1 MPLRFPLPLAL
12 ASGAAIVRSVMKR
25 SDPQR
30 PLLRAIPPSMDAETV
45 AAIDSRLDGVERD
58 HGVTIA
64 LAIESG
70 SRAWGFP
77 SPDSDYDC
85 RFVFVRPPDHYMTLF
100 PRRDVIETPLTEVFD
115 VNGWDIAKAL
125 KLLLAGNA
133 VIVEWLTSPIVY
145 RADEAFR
152 DSFLQ
157 LAGMT
162 ADRSRIAQHYLHLG
176 RSILTTR
183 LGDLGDVPLKKL
195 FYALRPA
202 VALRW
207 MRLHPVARLP
217 PMHFP
222 TLCAEAALAQDLDA
236 CIQDMLARKAVTREL
251 GRGPMPALI
260 QSAILA
266 EFDEADAA
274 FAQREARDQQD
285 EEHAD
290 AFFRDWVARY
300 AAIPLSREAQR

>member
-1 MPLRFPLPLAL
+1 MTVLNANNT
-12 ASGAAIVRSVMKR
+12 
-25 SDPQR
+25 
-30 PLLRAIPPSMDAETV
+30 LRAIPPSMDAETV
-45 AAIDSRLDGVERD
+45 AAIDARLADLERE

-85 RFVFVRPPDHYMTLF
+85 RFVFVRAPDDYLTLF

-133 VIVEWLTSPIVY
+133 VIVEWLTSPIIY
-145 RADEAFR
+145 RADASFR

-162 ADRSRIAQHYLHLG
+162 ADRARIAQHYLHLG
-176 RSILTTR
+176 RNILNAR
-183 LGDLGDVPLKKL
+183 LGNLDDVPVKKL

-202 VALRW
+202 IALRW
-207 MRLHPVARLP
+207 MRLHPDARLP

-222 TLCAEAALAQDLDA
+222 TLCAQSALAPDLNA
-236 CIQDMLARKAVTREL
+236 CIQDLLARKAVTREL
-251 GRGPMPALI
+251 GRGPMPEMI
-260 QSAILA
+260 RHAILS
-266 EFDEADAA
+266 EFEAADVA
-274 FAQREARDQQD
+274 FTQRSERGPED
-285 EEHAD
+285 EERAD
-290 AFFRDWVARY
+290 AFFRDWVARC
-300 AAIPLSREAQR
+300 AGAKS

>member
-1 MPLRFPLPLAL
+1 MTLLANT
-12 ASGAAIVRSVMKR
+12 AT
-25 SDPQR
+25 
-30 PLLRAIPPSMDAETV
+30 LRAIPPSMDAETV
-45 AAIDSRLDGVERD
+45 AAIDVRLGDIARE
-58 HGVTIA
+58 HGVTIP

-85 RFVFVRPPDHYMTLF
+85 RFVFVRPPEQYLTLF

-133 VIVEWLTSPIVY
+133 VIVEWLTSPIIY
-145 RADEAFR
+145 HADQAFR

-183 LGDLGDVPLKKL
+183 LGDLDDVPVKKL

-202 VALRW
+202 IALRW
-207 MRLHPVARLP
+207 MRLHPDARLP

-222 TLCAEAALAQDLDA
+222 ALCAEANLAADLND
-236 CIQDMLARKAVTREL
+236 CIQDLLARKAVTREL
-251 GRGPMPALI
+251 GRGPMPDLI
-260 QSAILA
+260 RAAILD
-266 EFDEADAA
+266 EFSQADTA
-274 FAQREARDQQD
+274 FTLREARESDD
-285 EEHAD
+285 EERAD
-290 AFFRDWVARY
+290 AFFRDWIARY
-300 AAIPLSREAQR
+300 APGRASEQARQ